1 MNQRTVISHLIAM
14 LLTAGVTSSC
24 TGQKLAKLPRCDG
37 GHRRDANPYGS
48 ILPGAPKPAVTAP
61 ATPGKPVAALN
72 PVRSV
77 PAPVAA
83 RTYPSC

>member
-1 MNQRTVISHLIAM
+1 MVLATGM
-14 LLTAGVTSSC
+14 TSSC

-48 ILPGAPKPAVTAP
+48 ILPAAPKPAVTAP
-61 ATPGKPVAALN
+61 ATAGKPMAA
-72 PVRSV
+72 RETDERIAA
-77 PAPVAA
+77 APLR

>member
-1 MNQRTVISHLIAM
+1 MKKRTTVHHLIAM
-14 LLTAGVTSSC
+14 VLAAGMTSSC

-61 ATPGKPVAALN
+61 ATPGKPVAALK
-72 PVRSV
+72 PARSV
-77 PAPVAA
+77 PAPVAV